1 MKTYRDIIGTPY
13 VGYQGRENIEWS
25 NTWIDKASDD
35 IDNRILLIGDSTSR
49 LIRSTMSSVTGRPV
63 DMIGSSFAID
73 DELFV
78 NLIDS
83 FFFNTLYKYKTI
95 YIQIGTH
102 SLYGKEG
109 RIFEEKDYNDHY
121 NNLNILIDYLKQHSD
136 NIVLETCYLTVTKKI
151 NIQSSIMKDISEA
164 GLMFL
169 IRPFYKDYP
178 HSLKNPI
185 EEKKNEVIRKVASNR
200 ADIKFVDICK
210 IMDKTNYVKYDA
222 IHYEKAAKLIIVEEL
237 VKCLI

>member
-1 MKTYRDIIGTPY
+1 MKTFRELLGNPY
-13 VGYQGRENIEWS
+13 IGYQGRERTEWS

-49 LIRSTMSSVTGRPV
+49 LIRSTMASVTGRPV

-83 FFFNTLYKYKTI
+83 FFLNTIYKYNTI

-109 RIFEEKDYNDHY
+109 RIFGEKDYNDHY
-121 NNLNILIDYLKQHSD
+121 RNLNVLIDYLKQYTD

-151 NIQSSIMKDISEA
+151 NVKSSIMKDISEA

-185 EEKKNEVIRKVASNR
+185 EKKKMKLYAKWLQKGLTLNLLIFAVSW
-200 ADIKFVDICK
+200 IKQ
-210 IMDKTNYVKYDA
+210 NS
-222 IHYEKAAKLIIVEEL
+222 
-237 VKCLI
+237 